1 MLIVKHE
8 ADAPDS
14 RREADVLSTG
24 QVVQNNLGLGLGGHA
39 ELRSNRDSIKE
50 VKCSCRV
57 SSWSIYEWKFL
68 LKLVRRIERVLPK
81 LASK

>member
-1 MLIVKHE
+1 
-8 ADAPDS
+8 
-14 RREADVLSTG
+14 
-24 QVVQNNLGLGLGGHA
+24 LGGHA